1 MKTLNS
7 ILPSC
12 VEATTGNLDV
22 QISGI
27 AFDSR
32 KVKKGYLF
40 VALPGSLVDGC
51 VFIFDALER
60 GAVAVMLEGTRKN
73 IEVPTIK
80 VTDARRALSEVA
92 ALFYDEPSKNISL
105 YGVTGTKG
113 KTTVSY
119 LVQSILKNAQGKA
132 FRLGTV
138 EYDLEFE
145 KIPAVNTTPE
155 SVIAQKIF
163 YQCLEKGIKN
173 GVMEVSS
180 HALKNWRVEHLS
192 FAVAAFTNLSLEH
205 TEFHTSMEDY
215 FNTKKRLFT
224 EIATKEKPCIIGIDC
239 EYGQRMALE
248 CKEAGL
254 LVKTVSLKDRT
265 ADYYADNINIS
276 GFGSDFQICKQRGEK
291 YQCHLSM
298 PGDYNV
304 FNALVA
310 AAMCDSMGISW
321 DNIAAGLLDIKV
333 IPGRMEAVPNKA
345 GINVVVDYAHSPDS
359 LENVLKAM
367 KRITQNKLISVFGCG
382 GNRSKEKRPIMGQ
395 VAYDNSDIVIITSDN
410 PRKEEPTD
418 IIGQI
423 VAGIS
428 HNEEIDKKVIQE
440 PDRKLAI
447 IKALQMAQRGD
458 TVVIAGKG
466 HETGQQFSEQLLPFD
481 DKEVAINFFKVGEE

>member
-7 ILPSC
+7 ILPSS
-12 VEATTGNLDV
+12 VEATTGKLDV

-32 KVKKGYLF
+32 KVKKDYLF

-60 GAVAVMLEGTRKN
+60 GASAVMLEGVRKN
-73 IEVPTIK
+73 IEVPTVK
-80 VTDARRALSEVA
+80 VANARKALSEMA
-92 ALFYDEPSKNISL
+92 SLFYDEPSKEINL
-105 YGVTGTKG
+105 YGITGTKG
-113 KTTVSY
+113 KTTVTY
-119 LVQSILKNAQGKA
+119 LVQSILKNALGKA

-145 KIPAVNTTPE
+145 KMPAVNTTPE

-163 YQCLEKGIKN
+163 HKCLEKGIKN

-180 HALKNWRVEHLS
+180 HALKNWRVEDLNFS
-192 FAVAAFTNLSLEH
+192 VAAFTNLSLEH
-205 TEFHTSMEDY
+205 TEFHPSMEDY

-224 EIATKEKPCIIGIDC
+224 EIASKEKPCIIGIDC
-239 EYGQRMALE
+239 KYGQRMAQE

-254 LVKTVSLKDRT
+254 LVKTVSLKDKT
-265 ADYYADNINIS
+265 ADYYAENISIS
-276 GFGSDFQICKQRGEK
+276 GFGSDFQICTQGGAK

-304 FNALVA
+304 FNALMA

-321 DNIAAGLLDIKV
+321 DNIAAGLLEIKV
-333 IPGRMEAVPNKA
+333 IPGRMESVPNKA

-359 LENVLKAM
+359 LENVLRAM
-367 KRITQNKLISVFGCG
+367 RKVTQNRLISVFGCG

-395 VAYDNSDIVIITSDN
+395 VAYDNSDVVIITSDN

-418 IIGQI
+418 IIGHI
-423 VAGIS
+423 VAGI
-428 HNEEIDKKVIQE
+428 NAEEGTSKKVIQE

-447 IKALQMAQRGD
+447 IKALQLAQRGD

-466 HETGQQFSEQLLPFD
+466 HETGQQFSEHQIPFD
-481 DKEVAINFFKVGEE
+481 DREIAINFFKVGEE